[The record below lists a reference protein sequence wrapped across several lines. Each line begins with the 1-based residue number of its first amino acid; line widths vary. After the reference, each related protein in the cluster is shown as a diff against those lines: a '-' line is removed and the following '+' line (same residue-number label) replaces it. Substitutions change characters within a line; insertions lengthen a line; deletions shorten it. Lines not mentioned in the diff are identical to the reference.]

1 MEHKAF
7 EFDWSAF
14 DSELHRLLVD
24 ALAFN
29 DSASLVEHIAG
40 HIGQLRDPYEGEP
53 LKPDWRSMLG
63 NLDDIHTI
71 GDFALTRYYD
81 PKADFGIGGT
91 WLAINEVLDQPTQS
105 ALLGQVVGQVLEPF
119 DPGRMG
125 SYFQSPE
132 MLVQSIAA
140 LTSVNR
146 PELHDY
152 ISFLG
157 ACRAL
162 GHGVYVT
169 F

>member
-14 DSELHRLLVD
+14 DTELHRILVE
-24 ALAFN
+24 ALALN
-29 DSASLVEHIAG
+29 ESASLLEHIAV
-40 HIGQLRDPYEGEP
+40 HIDQLRDPYEGEP
-53 LKPDWRSMLG
+53 LKPDWRSMFG

-91 WLAINEVLDQPTQS
+91 WLPIIEVLDQLTQS
-105 ALLGQVVGQVLEPF
+105 ALLGQVVGKLTDPF

-125 SYFQSPE
+125 SYFQSPG

-140 LTSVNR
+140 LMSVNHS
-146 PELHDY
+146 ELHDY

-157 ACRAL
+157 ACRVR